1 MELSIEGAAFVDQH
15 VSSFAHRLRP
25 AQLRRVVEEAIAR
38 HMPELADEAA
48 REAADR
54 RHVTVIDDEI
64 SFAGTMRVEAELDL
78 ADALDFE
85 AAVARGAAE
94 QRALGSEEPLGA
106 RRARA
111 VGEMSRSQLALDLAA
126 ADASASVVR
135 RPARQHILYL
145 HLSESAVTGGS
156 GGLECGRLDSTR
168 AIVTADQVRAWLGE
182 PGTSVV
188 VKPVIDLADHVRVD
202 QWEVPDRIA
211 ERVQLRD
218 GHCVFPWCTRPAR
231 SCRADQRGCDCDHV
245 DPHARGGPTCP
256 CNLAPL
262 CRRHHRLKTHS
273 RWRYDALEPG
283 SYLWTSPHGYQF
295 LVDHEGT
302 LDVSADR
309 RRLISPSAAA
319 RRSTRAIATPPRTPL
334 ARSGAQWRAREP
346 ADTALSPLD
355 RFGAG
360 TTEGD
365 TVIELTR
372 GQELALTTEAGEP
385 LTRIKLGLGWDKE
398 RTAGFIGTGAPEIDL
413 DVSAIQFAGGQLFDL
428 AFFNNLATRD
438 GSVVHLGDNLSGSG
452 EGDDEVI
459 TVDLPRVHG
468 PVDTIVVLVS
478 SYQGHTLEWIA
489 ARLLPPGRRARRRAG
504 PAQAHRRCAPA
515 GHRDGRRSSGT
526 ARAAGGC
533 ARSATG
539 SRSRCPPRRWTR
551 CGPTSEPR
559 PAHGATW
566 PRRRSDR
573 HVDSPDDHVRRAPL
587 LGGAQPMA
595 THLLAQHARLSVAG
609 TSMTGLLLVTLG
621 GGLVARDAERVHDI
635 GMLSLDSPALV
646 WGVLLFG
653 LGGLFL
659 VLSVVAIGVSLG
671 LALADRY

>member
-1 MELSIEGAAFVDQH
+1 MEHGPRDVDTPAEVLAVARRSRSAADRAEADILHAAVAWVAMHPVESIVDVATLRHPSCGETPVPVAGPGAPFVAEFAVAEFAAAVGLGTESGKRLIGEAVELRYRLPRLWARVASGDLAAWKARRVAEETMELSMEGAAFVDQH
-15 VSSFAHRLRP
+15 VASFAHRLRP

-38 HMPELADEAA
+38 HLPELSDEAA

-135 RPARQHILYL
+135 RTARQHILYL

-168 AIVTADQVRAWLGE
+168 AIVTADQVRTWLGE
-182 PGTSVV
+182 PGTSVI

-231 SCRADQRGCDCDHV
+231 SCRPDQRGCDCDHV

-256 CNLAPL
+256 CNLALL

-273 RWRYDALEPG
+273 GWRYDALEPG

-309 RRLISPSAAA
+309 RRLISPPSPHGD
-319 RRSTRAIATPPRTPL
+319 PP
-334 ARSGAQWRAREP
+334 
-346 ADTALSPLD
+346 
-355 RFGAG
+355 
-360 TTEGD
+360 
-365 TVIELTR
+365 
-372 GQELALTTEAGEP
+372 
-385 LTRIKLGLGWDKE
+385 E
-398 RTAGFIGTGAPEIDL
+398 R
-413 DVSAIQFAGGQLFDL
+413 
-428 AFFNNLATRD
+428 
-438 GSVVHLGDNLSGSG
+438 
-452 EGDDEVI
+452 
-459 TVDLPRVHG
+459 
-468 PVDTIVVLVS
+468 
-478 SYQGHTLEWIA
+478 
-489 ARLLPPGRRARRRAG
+489 
-504 PAQAHRRCAPA
+504 
-515 GHRDGRRSSGT
+515 
-526 ARAAGGC
+526 
-533 ARSATG
+533 
-539 SRSRCPPRRWTR
+539 
-551 CGPTSEPR
+551 
-559 PAHGATW
+559 
-566 PRRRSDR
+566 
-573 HVDSPDDHVRRAPL
+573 
-587 LGGAQPMA
+587 
-595 THLLAQHARLSVAG
+595 
-609 TSMTGLLLVTLG
+609 
-621 GGLVARDAERVHDI
+621 
-635 GMLSLDSPALV
+635 
-646 WGVLLFG
+646 
-653 LGGLFL
+653 
-659 VLSVVAIGVSLG
+659 
-671 LALADRY
+671 